1 MPEYKYRAQDSKGKV
16 IKGKA
21 EAYDETDLQKRFH
34 DAGLLLLD
42 VKPVVKNIALKPLK
56 KTQLA
61 DFCRQLGTLTKAGV
75 TLVKALEIVANDEA
89 LSPYERQLYIK
100 LRDRVVQGVALSAVM
115 TELEPAFPQLLI
127 FMLKAAETS
136 GSLDNTCLRLADQ
149 FTKDAQLEQAAK
161 NSLTYPKILAGLIVL
176 VVAILFG
183 YVLPQFEEM
192 FSTMGKLPLPTR
204 ILMGI
209 SNFVATKWYVL
220 AIIVVLAFIFG
231 KIVVNIPVVKYNI
244 DKLKTKGFWGKLLK
258 VIYSARFARTM
269 ASLYSSGIPIYS
281 CIQIARGTIGNEYVE
296 AQFDEVETKVLAG
309 NNVSTA
315 IQEVDGFISKLP
327 ATIKVGEETGMLG
340 PMLES
345 VADDLDFYS
354 QQALLRLT
362 SYIEPVM
369 IVVMAAVVGFIMIAI
384 IQPIYQSYSTI
395 GKGS

>member
-231 KIVVNIPVVKYNI
+231 KIVVKIPVVKYNI

-315 IQEVDGFISKLP
+315 IQDVDGFISKLP

-362 SYIEPVM
+362 SYIEPVL

>member
-231 KIVVNIPVVKYNI
+231 KIVVKIPVVKYNI

-369 IVVMAAVVGFIMIAI
+369 IVVMATIVGFIMIAI

>member
-115 TELEPAFPQLLI
+115 TELERAFPQLLI

-204 ILMGI
+204 KHGRFSLRRILSQNTSILCLPSVRSVIPSIRGTNFTMRRRI
-209 SNFVATKWYVL
+209 SGTLPSRSLWNTKS
-220 AIIVVLAFIFG
+220 AGRRRF
-231 KIVVNIPVVKYNI
+231 
-244 DKLKTKGFWGKLLK
+244 
-258 VIYSARFARTM
+258 SARRSGRISRRNSVRSSSQTP
-269 ASLYSSGIPIYS
+269 SLS
-281 CIQIARGTIGNEYVE
+281 
-296 AQFDEVETKVLAG
+296 
-309 NNVSTA
+309 
-315 IQEVDGFISKLP
+315 
-327 ATIKVGEETGMLG
+327 
-340 PMLES
+340 
-345 VADDLDFYS
+345 
-354 QQALLRLT
+354 
-362 SYIEPVM
+362 
-369 IVVMAAVVGFIMIAI
+369 
-384 IQPIYQSYSTI
+384 
-395 GKGS
+395 

>member
-231 KIVVNIPVVKYNI
+231 KIVVKIPVVKYNI

-369 IVVMAAVVGFIMIAI
+369 IVVMATVVGFIMIAI